1 MRTIAFDT
9 ETFLF
14 APEYLAP
21 RIVCLTY
28 AFRRDRKV
36 ERYLTSNGDGD
47 TLFDD
52 CKDLLTLGE
61 HRLVGHNVA
70 FDLAVIAEN
79 FPALE
84 PLIWDKLEAGE
95 ITDTMIRE
103 MLLNLSTHGAVDN
116 LELDDGTSL
125 RLSYHLSDL
134 VLARLGID
142 RSASKTGP
150 DIWRLNYHT
159 LDGKPGRRYP
169 KEASEYALDD
179 AEDTLRVYEDQCEDR
194 QTDDGYAS
202 YGSQGFHTMAA
213 FALYLITMR
222 GMSID
227 KERFHRMDDWLEDQL
242 NDDKLQDLI
251 DAGIMNAT
259 VPERV
264 NGGQIMKATKLLV
277 EEKGCKANTK
287 ILYRK
292 KDAMAC
298 PEAAFAK
305 HREFLE
311 LHGVKFSAAK
321 PSKINT
327 EPLHELIEKVTLE
340 IGERIKRT
348 ATGQVSAKDDVVAGL
363 APHDDIIK
371 SYAARASLQKLATTE
386 MPRLQWPPFSG
397 KPADVVH
404 FKFSVLKN
412 TGRTGSYG
420 NDMKKA
426 KSDPDSIAYPAAPG
440 QQFHK
445 AIRPCY
451 KARDGYALVS
461 IDFNSMELA
470 TTAQTTLSLFGYSVH
485 ADKMRQGYDLHSYLG
500 SQLALNMDTRFA
512 TAAENAGINLDDA
525 DEVYAYFMELKKDKT
540 KWKDKKTFY
549 KWWRDFAKPVGLGYP
564 GGLGPATFISI
575 AGTTYYV
582 DIYQIAEDRF
592 DAHPD
597 EFDAEEWAKKLLRH
611 GKKIHKWKDVVDF
624 EWTRQMKA
632 FALATRLKEI
642 WLETYPEMVEYF
654 AHVSKECKDVHTPII
669 GTMWDE
675 DTQTER
681 EIKGLCYTSPLGMHR
696 AAAKFTEVANGLCMQ
711 TPGAEGA
718 KWSVIDVVRAT
729 RTPGHI
735 LYGCFVVDFIHDEL
749 LVEVPLDT
757 TNLTVPEI
765 QRIMT
770 FAFTKVLSD
779 IPVGTEAVLMLAWR
793 KEAEPV
799 FDDEG
804 NLTIWEPE
812 KDDLAA

>member
-9 ETFLF
+9 ETYLL
-14 APEYLAP
+14 APQNLAP

-28 AFRRDRKV
+28 AFRRDREI
-36 ERYLTSNGDGD
+36 ERYLTANGDGD
-47 TLFDD
+47 ALYDD
-52 CKDLLTLGE
+52 CADLLEPG

-70 FDLAVIAEN
+70 YDLAVIAEN

-84 PLIWDKLEAGE
+84 PLIWAKLEAGE

-103 MLLNLSTHGAVDN
+103 MLLNLSTHGNVDN
-116 LELDDGTSL
+116 LELEDGTTM
-125 RLSYHLSDL
+125 RLQYHLANL
-134 VLARLGID
+134 VLERLGID
-142 RSASKTGP
+142 RSAAKTGP

-179 AEDTLRVYEDQCEDR
+179 AEDTLRVYEDQCDDKVTE
-194 QTDDGYAS
+194 DGYGS
-202 YGSQGFHTMAA
+202 YGSEGFHTMAA
-213 FALYLITMR
+213 FALYLISMR
-222 GMSID
+222 GMAID
-227 KERFHRMDDWLEDQL
+227 KERFHRMDEWLDSQL
-242 NDDKLQDLI
+242 NDEKLQDLI
-251 DAGIMNAT
+251 DAGIMDASI
-259 VPERV
+259 PERV

-287 ILYRK
+287 VVYRK
-292 KDAMAC
+292 KDAVAC
-298 PEAAFAK
+298 SEAAFLK

-327 EPLHELIEKVTLE
+327 APLHELIEEVTKR
-340 IGERIKRT
+340 IGERVKRS
-348 ATGQVSAKDDVVAGL
+348 ATGLVSAKDDVLAGL
-363 APHDDIIK
+363 APHDPILK
-371 SYAARASLQKLATTE
+371 SYAGRASLQKLVKTE

-397 KPADVVH
+397 TPADVVH

-426 KSDPDSIAYPAAPG
+426 KSNPDAIPYPAAPG

-451 KARDGYALVS
+451 KAREGYALVS

-485 ADKMRQGYDLHSYLG
+485 ADKMRQGYDLHAYLG
-500 SQLALNMDTRFA
+500 SQLAVNMDAPFA
-512 TAAENAGINLDDA
+512 EAAENAGIDLEDA
-525 DEVYAYFMELKKDKT
+525 DEVYAYFITLKKD
-540 KWKDKKTFY
+540 DKKFF
-549 KWWRDFAKPVGLGYP
+549 KWWRNFAKPVGLGYP

-575 AGTTYYV
+575 AGSTYYT

-597 EFDAEEWAKKLLRH
+597 EFDAEEWAPKLLRH
-611 GKKIHKWKDVVDF
+611 GKKIHKWKDIVDF

-654 AHVSKECKDVHTPII
+654 TYVSKECKDNHTPVI
-669 GTMWDE
+669 GTVWDDE
-675 DTQTER
+675 AQKER

-729 RTPGHI
+729 RDPNH
-735 LYGCFVVDFIHDEL
+735 LLFGCFVVDFIHDEL

-757 TNLTVPEI
+757 TNETVPEI
-765 QRIMT
+765 QRLMSA
-770 FAFTKVLSD
+770 AFLKVLPD
-779 IPVGTEAVLMLAWR
+779 IHVGTEAVLMIAWR
-793 KEAEPV
+793 KEAEPT

-804 NLTIWEPE
+804 NLIIWEPTE
-812 KDDLAA
+812 DDLAA

>member
-9 ETFLF
+9 ETFLL
-14 APEYLAP
+14 APQTLAP

-28 AFRRDRKV
+28 AFRRNQEI
-36 ERYLTSNGDGD
+36 ERYLTANGDGD
-47 TLFDD
+47 ALYDD
-52 CKDLLTLGE
+52 CEDLLQLGE

-70 FDLAVIAEN
+70 YDLAVIAEN

-84 PLIWDKLEAGE
+84 PLIWAKLEAGE

-103 MLLNLSTHGAVDN
+103 MLLNLSTHGNVDK
-116 LELDDGTSL
+116 LELEDGSVM
-125 RLSYHLSDL
+125 RIEYHLANL
-134 VLARLGID
+134 VLERLGID
-142 RSASKTGP
+142 RSAMKTGP

-169 KEASEYALDD
+169 REASEYALDD
-179 AEDTLRVYEDQCEDR
+179 ASDTLRVYEDQCEDKV
-194 QTDDGYAS
+194 TADGYAS
-202 YGSQGFHTMAA
+202 YGSEGFHTMAA
-213 FALYLITMR
+213 FALYLISMR
-222 GMSID
+222 GMAVD
-227 KERFHRMDDWLEDQL
+227 KERFHRMDEWLEGQL

-251 DAGIMNAT
+251 DAGIMDASI
-259 VPERV
+259 PERV
-264 NGGQIMKATKLLV
+264 NGGQVMKATKLLV
-277 EEKGCKANTK
+277 EEKGLKAKTK

-292 KDAMAC
+292 KDALAC
-298 PEAAFAK
+298 SEAAFLK

-311 LHGVKFSAAK
+311 LHGIKFSKAK

-327 EPLHELIEKVTLE
+327 VPLHERIEEVCE
-340 IGERIKRT
+340 AIGERVKRT
-348 ATGQVSAKDDVVAGL
+348 ATGLVSAKDDVVAGL
-363 APHDDIIK
+363 AAHDGIIK
-371 SYAARASLQKLATTE
+371 SYAARASLQKLVTTE

-397 KPADVVH
+397 EPADVVH

-420 NDMKKA
+420 NNMKKA
-426 KSDPDSIAYPAAPG
+426 KADPSSAIYPAAPG

-451 KARDGYALVS
+451 KAREGYALVS

-470 TTAQTTLSLFGYSVH
+470 TTAQTTLDIVGYSVH
-485 ADKMRQGYDLHSYLG
+485 ADKMRQGYDLHAYLG
-500 SQLALNMDTRFA
+500 SQLAVNMDAPFA
-512 TAAENAGINLDDA
+512 DAAENAGFDLDNA
-525 DEVYAYFMELKKDKT
+525 DEVYSYFLGLKKT
-540 KWKDKKTFY
+540 DKKFF
-549 KWWRDFAKPVGLGYP
+549 KWWRNFAKPVGLGYP

-575 AGTTYYV
+575 AGSTYYT

-597 EFDAEEWAKKLLRH
+597 EFDAEEWAPKLLRH

-654 AHVSKECKDVHTPII
+654 KHVSKDCKDHHTPIL
-669 GTMWDE
+669 GTVWDADQE
-675 DTQTER
+675 KER

-735 LYGCFVVDFIHDEL
+735 LFGCFVVDFIHDEL

-757 TNLTVPEI
+757 TNITVPEI
-765 QRIMT
+765 QRLMT
-770 FAFTKVLSD
+770 AAFLKVLPD
-779 IPVGTEAVLMLAWR
+779 IEVGTEAVLMIAWR
-793 KEAEPV
+793 KEAEPT

-804 NLTIWEPE
+804 NLTIWEPTE
-812 KDDLAA
+812 DDLAA